1 MDAGFLAVQALNG
14 LATASSLF
22 LVASGLSIVFGIS
35 RIVNF
40 AHGSLYMLGA
50 YLAWSLVQA
59 LGGRLGLNLGFWG
72 AMLLAAG
79 AVGAIGLL
87 METLVLRRLYQ
98 APEMLQLLATFGIV
112 LIIED
117 AVLWIWGPEDLLGP
131 RAPGLAGTVMILG
144 RAVPEFDLFLIALG
158 PLVLMG
164 LWALF
169 RTTRWGVLVRAAT
182 LDREMASALGVNVPL
197 LFTGVFVLGAAL
209 AGLGGALQLPR
220 EAVHHGL
227 GLGIIAEVFVVVVI
241 GGMGSILGA
250 YLAAILIGELHAF
263 GIVVFPGITV
273 VLVFL
278 IMAAVLSVR
287 PWGLLGRPET
297 TVRPGS
303 LAQALPLAPW
313 SRQGRIAAV
322 IVFIALLA
330 APFILGSYH
339 LGVLTEILIFALFA
353 ASLQFIMGVGGL
365 VSFGHAAYFGL
376 GAYGAALLV
385 ARFAWPMEIALL
397 LAPSLA
403 VAGAIVYG
411 WFCVRLAGVYLA
423 MLTLAVAQM
432 TYAFVFQSY
441 GITGGDNG
449 ILGVWPAGWASSPA
463 VFYGLALG
471 VVALALAALR
481 AVVFAPFG
489 YTLRAG
495 RDSALR
501 AAALGINVRHHQ
513 WLAFALAGGFAGV
526 AGALYAFF
534 KGSVFPTVV
543 SIPLSVDAL
552 AMVLLGGLQTLVGP
566 VLGAGVYQAVQ
577 LLVSGY
583 TEHWRFALGVLI
595 VVLVILAPEGVAGTA
610 IRAAR
615 RLGKA
620 S

>member
-1 MDAGFLAVQALNG
+1 MDASFLAVQALNG

-50 YLAWSLVQA
+50 YLAWSLVQT
-59 LGGRLGLNLGFWG
+59 LGGGLGFWG
-72 AMLLAAG
+72 AIVLAAC
-79 AVGAIGLL
+79 AVGGIGLL
-87 METLVLRRLYQ
+87 METLVLRRLYR

-112 LIIED
+112 LVIED

-131 RAPGLAGTVMILG
+131 RAPGLAGTVAILG
-144 RAVPEFDLFLIALG
+144 RPVPEFDLFLIALG
-158 PLVLMG
+158 PLVLIG

-169 RTTRWGVLVRAAT
+169 RATRWGVLVRAAT
-182 LDREMASALGVNVPL
+182 LDREMASALGVNVPV

-250 YLAAILIGELHAF
+250 YLAAVLIGELHAF

-297 TVRPGS
+297 MARPGA

-313 SRQGRIAAV
+313 SRRGRIFAAIAV
-322 IVFIALLA
+322 IALVA
-330 APFILGSYH
+330 APFVLGGYH

-385 ARFAWPMEIALL
+385 ARFAWPMEIVLPLAPL
-397 LAPSLA
+397 LAI
-403 VAGAIVYG
+403 AGAAVYG
-411 WFCVRLAGVYLA
+411 WFCVRLSGVYLA

-441 GITGGDNG
+441 GVTGGDNG
-449 ILGVWPAGWASSPA
+449 ILGIWPAGWASSPA
-463 VFYGLALG
+463 VFYGIVLG
-471 VVALALAALR
+471 VVVLALAALR

-501 AAALGINVRHHQ
+501 ASALGIDVRYHQ

-526 AGALYAFF
+526 AGALYAYF

-566 VLGAGVYQAVQ
+566 VLGAFVYQAVQ
-577 LLVSGY
+577 ILVSGY

-595 VVLVILAPEGVAGTA
+595 VVLVIVAPEGIAGTA

-615 RLGKA
+615 RFA
-620 S
+620 RTP